1 MARIGLRFFRRYGL
15 SFLIMIGGLASLTVG
30 VFTAG
35 ALPII
40 LGASAI
46 AIGSVITICL
56 KEQERLEVGLTKIDD

>member
-1 MARIGLRFFRRYGL
+1 MARTGLAFFRRYGL
-15 SFLIMIGGLASLTVG
+15 SMLMMIGGFASVTVG

-46 AIGSVITICL
+46 SIGAIMTICL